1 MSQQKILLQISYI
14 LEIFFFG
21 YHFADYNSRVH
32 TSPAATAVLQP
43 DTNEQ
48 NTLWITFWG
57 KHFLVVE
64 SSIRNSLFSCISNE
78 KQVTKRPKMTFLCI
92 N

>member
-1 MSQQKILLQISYI
+1 MLLWISYI
-14 LEIFFFG
+14 LEIFFFC
-21 YHFADYNSRVH
+21 YHFADYNSLVH

-57 KHFLVVE
+57 KHFLVEE
-64 SSIRNSLFSCISNE
+64 SSTRNCLFFHISNE
-78 KQVTKRPKMTFLCI
+78 KRVTKRPQMTFLCI